1 MGDGPESWTGFPGGA
16 PANVACALAKLGT
29 PAAFVGAVVPVR
41 ACVWPCVR
49 VTKRERGGGRQG
61 VSE

>member
-29 PAAFVGAVVPVR
+29 PAAFVGAVVRR

-49 VTKRERGGGRQG
+49 VTKREGGGRQG
-61 VSE
+61 GSE